1 MGQDLVDLLI
11 SCGAVKFGD
20 FILTSG
26 KRSSYYIDI
35 KQASTNPRI
44 LKLIA
49 SKMKDYVAGY
59 EIIAGMELGAVP
71 IAVALSLESEKP
83 FVIVRKQEKTHGTK
97 KLIEGGDVNG
107 KRVLIVEDVTT
118 TGGSV
123 IRAIKI
129 LRENGAIVDKVVT
142 VVDREEGAKEKLSEE
157 NVDLVPLVTKS
168 EILKKC

>member
-26 KRSSYYIDI
+26 KRSNYYIDI
-35 KQASTNPRI
+35 KQASTNPRV

-97 KLIEGGDVNG
+97 KLIEGGDVSG

-123 IRAIKI
+123 IKAINI
-129 LRENGAIVDKVVT
+129 LRKSGAIVDRVVT
-142 VVDREEGAKEKLSEE
+142 VVDREEGAKERLSEE

>member
-1 MGQDLVDLLI
+1 MSEDLIDELI
-11 SCGAVKFGD
+11 SCGAVKFGH

-26 KRSSYYIDI
+26 KESNYYIDI

-71 IAVALSLESEKP
+71 IAVALSLESGKP
-83 FVIVRKQEKTHGTK
+83 FVIVRKQEKAHGTK

-123 IRAIKI
+123 IKAINI
-129 LRENGAIVDKVVT
+129 LRKSGAIVDRVVT
-142 VVDREEGAKEKLSEE
+142 VVDREEGAEERLSEE